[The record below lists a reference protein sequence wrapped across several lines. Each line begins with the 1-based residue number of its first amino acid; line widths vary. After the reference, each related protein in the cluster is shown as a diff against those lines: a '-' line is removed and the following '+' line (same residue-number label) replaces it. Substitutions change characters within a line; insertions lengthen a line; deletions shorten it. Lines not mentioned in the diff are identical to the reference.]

1 MSCDFS
7 LVTDWRIDPPQE
19 VRTFSQDFLHNT
31 LTSNSLSRHFLISF
45 AYGLEGPLC
54 CIPFSSASFFELFSA
69 AIPYSD
75 GAFPQ
80 HLGAASRIRIFS
92 DLLQPLHD
100 PCPFPF
106 AFPLDL
112 LVLPLYEHESFFSP
126 LLLQLL
132 KLVED
137 LLLVLFGCCL
147 LHVLFAHHQIC
158 QNFLSFAQNA
168 PLTVSQRL
176 SSSIRPS
183 NCSSHLT

>member
-1 MSCDFS
+1 MVLRVRYVAFRFPLHPS
-7 LVTDWRIDPPQE
+7 LNSSPLPY
-19 VRTFSQDFLHNT
+19 
-31 LTSNSLSRHFLISF
+31 LT
-45 AYGLEGPLC
+45 PM
-54 CIPFSSASFFELFSA
+54 ELFRNIWA
-69 AIPYSD
+69 
-75 GAFPQ
+75 
-80 HLGAASRIRIFS
+80 RIRIFS